1 MLSSNTYLNFSGNT
15 EEAFNFYKSVFGGE
29 FTALIRFKETPDGEK
44 IPPGDRNKIMHVELP
59 LGKNNFLMGT
69 DALESMGHKLT
80 IGNNF
85 SVSVNAES
93 KEEADKLFKGLS
105 DGGKVNVKLTETF
118 WGAYW
123 GMLTDKFN
131 IQWMISFDKNHK

>member
-1 MLSSNTYLNFSGNT
+1 
-15 EEAFNFYKSVFGGE
+15 
-29 FTALIRFKETPDGEK
+29 
-44 IPPGDRNKIMHVELP
+44 
-59 LGKNNFLMGT
+59 MGT

-93 KEEADKLFKGLS
+93 KEEAEKLFKGVS

-131 IQWMISFDKNHK
+131 IQWMINFDKNHK